1 MMRAMK
7 NDSVALLVAISSS
20 ILGGTAFVA
29 SRYAVAE
36 SDPMTVAFLR
46 AVGAGAAFAFC
57 AWGLPGRRPARFA
70 RADLLPIF
78 LLGVLMFAVFGWLF
92 ATGTRYIPAARAA
105 LILSLMPVIALALA
119 AVTGMERLSAT
130 KIAAC
135 VLAAFGVA
143 VALGDRAAGGPEAWK
158 GDLVMLLGACIG
170 ASHTV
175 ISARYLRRYKPMP
188 LTAVQYLA
196 GLAAL
201 GAALLVRGDFS
212 GFGNFSPAGWFAIFW
227 MALPAGFL
235 AYFLWF
241 YALTRIPAS
250 RVTLCVTLNP
260 IAAAACGALI
270 LGEAVDWRLGAG
282 LACIAGAILLAGRR
296 KPNAG

>member
-1 MMRAMK
+1 MRAMK
-7 NDSVALLVAISSS
+7 NDSIALLIAVSSS

-36 SDPMTVAFLR
+36 SDPVTVAFLR
-46 AVGAGAAFAFC
+46 AAGAGTAFAIC

-70 RADLLPIF
+70 RGDLLPIF

-105 LILSLMPVIALALA
+105 LILSLMPIIALALA
-119 AVTGMERLSAT
+119 AATGMERLNAT
-130 KIAAC
+130 KVAAC

-158 GDLVMLLGACIG
+158 GDLVMLLGAFIG
-170 ASHTV
+170 AAHTV
-175 ISARYLRRYKPMP
+175 VSARYLRRYKPMP
-188 LTAVQYLA
+188 LTALQYLS

-201 GAALLVRGDFS
+201 SAVLLVRGDFS
-212 GFGNFSPAGWFAIFW
+212 GFGEFSPSAWFAIFW

-260 IAAAACGALI
+260 IAAAACGALV
-270 LGEAVDWRLGAG
+270 LDETVDWRLGAG
-282 LACIAGAILLAGRR
+282 LACIAGAIAIASRR
-296 KPNAG
+296 KPEAR